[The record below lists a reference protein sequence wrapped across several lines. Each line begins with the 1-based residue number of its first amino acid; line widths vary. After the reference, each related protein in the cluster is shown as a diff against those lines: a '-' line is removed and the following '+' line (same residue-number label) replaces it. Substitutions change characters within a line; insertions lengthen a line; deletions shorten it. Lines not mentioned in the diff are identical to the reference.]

1 LTLSLGTTG
10 GRGDAVRAPAERT
23 IGGYVESVALAVG
36 LALVSVV
43 PVAWAL
49 QIGPDSLILE
59 QLDWHPLGTEQV
71 LLLAVGSVIPAGV
84 LGGAIG
90 GLVWTRR
97 QTVAPVVALSVAWI
111 TGIVALPLVA
121 AALDIPLRSGIGCL
135 VGCVAHLRDDN
146 PLGGLAAYGETLM
159 TWPFTIFY
167 LVIPGALLLLA
178 RRFRRAALWMATWL
192 SAHAVLHVY
201 TVHGDASAIYAVLTL
216 GVVLW
221 TGWLWARDAGIP
233 AFRTT
238 LRRWTLAILPAVVV
252 VGATWSV
259 ASRSWIPNVP
269 EDVHGTLVG
278 TAQLHGF
285 NPPDPSDW
293 FPPIVVPR
301 TPEGSGC
308 WDPVRGPAGRLD
320 LCWEGYRD
328 NRETLPGGDYYRFR
342 LIATLHS
349 TTPTTWVAITIQI
362 ENPSGERVNIHTYWP
377 KGVLDGPCRVVDVEG
392 MNVLLN
398 GHKTNDA
405 ERDVACGRTT
415 AERLQ
420 GWETHRVIW
429 TCAGCGAHESSG
441 RQIAIREVVGVR
453 ESTVPT
459 WTIFV
464 EMGR

>member
-1 LTLSLGTTG
+1 MTGEHGGAARSLA
-10 GRGDAVRAPAERT
+10 GRAGRR
-23 IGGYVESVALAVG
+23 YFESVALAVG

-49 QIGPDSLILE
+49 QIGPDSFILE
-59 QLDWHPLGTEQV
+59 QVDWHPLGTEQV

-97 QTVAPVVALSVAWI
+97 RTIAPVVALSVAWI

-135 VGCVAHLRDDN
+135 VGCEVHLRDDN
-146 PLGGLAAYGETLM
+146 PLGGFPAYGETLM

-167 LVIPGALLLLA
+167 LVVPSALLLLA
-178 RRFRRAALWMATWL
+178 RRFRKAALWMAAWL
-192 SAHAVLHVY
+192 SVHAVLHIY
-201 TVHGDASAIYAVLTL
+201 TILGDAGAIYAVLML

-238 LRRWTLAILPAVVV
+238 LRRWTLAILPAAVV
-252 VGATWSV
+252 VGATWSF

-269 EDVHGTLVG
+269 EEVRGTLVG

-301 TPEGSGC
+301 TPDGSGC
-308 WDPVRGPAGRLD
+308 WDPVIVPAGRLD

-342 LIATLHS
+342 LLATLHS
-349 TTPTTWVAITIQI
+349 TTPTNWVAITIQI
-362 ENPSGERVNIHTYWP
+362 ENPTGERASVHTYWP
-377 KGVLDGPCRVVDVEG
+377 KGVLDGPCRVGEVEG

-398 GHKTNDA
+398 GHKTNDV
-405 ERDVACGRTT
+405 EQDVTCGRTT
-415 AERLQ
+415 SVRLH
-420 GWETHRVIW
+420 GWQTHQVIW
-429 TCAGCGAHESSG
+429 TCATCGADEPTG
-441 RQIAIREVVGVR
+441 RQIAIREVIGVR
-453 ESTVPT
+453 EGTVPT
-459 WTIFV
+459 WTV
-464 EMGR
+464 YAQLGR